1 MPSKGEQSESE
12 FKWDT
17 DCSRSCNCSSNSG
30 SSWIDNKNDEISEN
44 NEENFLQFD
53 NCEDN
58 VLWTIDNIEQNE
70 DDDNK
75 HFLIGFESD
84 CVDGSNQFNDSKPTE
99 EILIRPQLVIT
110 EKRSKHKL
118 VSDIK
123 DKLLLKNMKK

>member
-1 MPSKGEQSESE
+1 M
-12 FKWDT
+12 
-17 DCSRSCNCSSNSG
+17 
-30 SSWIDNKNDEISEN
+30 
-44 NEENFLQFD
+44 
-53 NCEDN
+53 
-58 VLWTIDNIEQNE
+58 WTIDNIEQNE